1 MARRRARETFSESS
15 AESTEISDS
24 ENDYYGRRPP
34 KKRQR
39 KTRQTTKGA
48 KGTKNSQRGDLAQV
62 LDLPMDIL
70 YEVSRFE
77 FPQRRLVDNFI
88 TGLQAS

>member
-1 MARRRARETFSESS
+1 MARRRASSEST
-15 AESTEISDS
+15 AKSTDISDS
-24 ENDYYGRRPP
+24 GDDHYDRRRP

-48 KGTKNSQRGDLAQV
+48 KGNKVSQRGKLAQV

-77 FPQRRLVDNFI
+77 FPRRRPADNCL